1 FVYASGSSGRMR
13 DQNGKR
19 YRGLGS
25 HVTISRIFSPD
36 VRIYPLTD
44 AKMSGLSHAEQVR
57 RLSLGGASLVQLRE
71 KHMTPRKFFREAEE
85 ALIVARRQGVQ
96 IIINDRVDF
105 ALALK
110 ADGVHLGQDDLP
122 ADAARRV
129 LGDKAIIGLSTH
141 SVQQAIN
148 AVRLPVDYVAIGPI
162 FETSSKSNPASVV
175 GLEGL
180 RKVREAIGQIDLV
193 AIGGITPENAGQVL
207 EAGADAVA
215 LIFALL
221 AAPNAIA
228 ERTRNLVYRL
238 SSPPEAG

>member
-1 FVYASGSSGRMR
+1 M
-13 DQNGKR
+13 
-19 YRGLGS
+19 
-25 HVTISRIFSPD
+25 TISRLFSPD

-44 AKMSGLSHAEQVR
+44 VKMSGLSHAEQVK

-71 KHMTPRKFFREAEE
+71 KHLTSRQFFREAEE

-122 ADAARRV
+122 ANAARRV
-129 LGDKAIIGLSTH
+129 LGDKAIIGVSTH

-148 AVRLPVDYVAIGPI
+148 AARLPVDYVAIGPI
-162 FETSSKSNPASVV
+162 FETSSKINPASVV

-193 AIGGITPENAGQVL
+193 AIGGITPENASQVL
-207 EAGADAVA
+207 ERGADAVA
-215 LIFALL
+215 LISALL
-221 AAPNAIA
+221 AVPNAIV
-228 ERTRNLVYRL
+228 ERTRNLVSRL
-238 SSPPEAG
+238 SSPPAAG

>member
-1 FVYASGSSGRMR
+1 
-13 DQNGKR
+13 
-19 YRGLGS
+19 
-25 HVTISRIFSPD
+25 VTISRLFSPD

-44 AKMSGLSHAEQVR
+44 VKMSGLSHAEQVK

-71 KHMTPRKFFREAEE
+71 KHMTSRQFFREAEE
-85 ALIVARRQGVQ
+85 ALIAARRQGVQ

-129 LGDKAIIGLSTH
+129 LGDKAIIGVSTH

-148 AVRLPVDYVAIGPI
+148 AARLPVDYVAIGPI
-162 FETSSKSNPASVV
+162 FETSSKINPASVV

-207 EAGADAVA
+207 EGGADAVA
-215 LIFALL
+215 LISALL

-228 ERTRNLVYRL
+228 ERTRNLVSRL
-238 SSPPEAG
+238 SSPSAVG